1 MSDETTRVL
10 SRRERWS
17 VLATLFAFVSVT
29 VFSIG
34 LAAWIV
40 AGGNP

>member
-1 MSDETTRVL
+1 VHDETTRAL
-10 SRRERWS
+10 SRRELWS

-40 AGGNP
+40 AGGSP

>member
-1 MSDETTRVL
+1 MNDDTTRVL
-10 SRRERWS
+10 TRRELWS
-17 VLATLFAFVSVT
+17 VLAMLFAFVSVT
-29 VFSIG
+29 VLSIG

>member
-1 MSDETTRVL
+1 MNDETTRAL
-10 SRRERWS
+10 SRRELWS
-17 VLATLFAFVSVT
+17 VLGTLLAFVSVT

-40 AGGNP
+40 AGGSP